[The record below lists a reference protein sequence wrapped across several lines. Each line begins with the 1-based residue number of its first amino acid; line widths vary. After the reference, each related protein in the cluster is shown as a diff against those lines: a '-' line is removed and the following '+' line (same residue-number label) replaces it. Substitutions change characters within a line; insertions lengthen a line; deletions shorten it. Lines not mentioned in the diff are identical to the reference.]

1 MINDYYSYNEIVV
14 AVFLVLAIIGFVAY
28 YAHVIVKFNRR
39 MKEINSLNGRLTSLL
54 NREADLN
61 EKLLYC
67 HLDGRKNE
75 IRNELKLI
83 DCEWNE
89 TVRKLKEI
97 VSEDL

>member
-1 MINDYYSYNEIVV
+1 MFNDYYSYNEIAV
-14 AVFLVLAIIGFVAY
+14 AVFLVLAVIGVVVY

-39 MKEINSLNGRLTSLL
+39 MKEINSLNDRLTSLL

-61 EKLLYC
+61 EELLYC
-67 HLDGRKNE
+67 RLDGRKNE

-83 DCEWNE
+83 DDEWNE

-97 VSEDL
+97 ASEDV